1 MKVVNNL
8 GVFLLNTSDFV
19 LRSSQVAHHTHTTHT
34 VSA

>member
-19 LRSSQVAHHTHTTHT
+19 LRSNTITTRYFL
-34 VSA
+34 

>member
-19 LRSSQVAHHTHTTHT
+19 LRSNAITTHYFL
-34 VSA
+34 